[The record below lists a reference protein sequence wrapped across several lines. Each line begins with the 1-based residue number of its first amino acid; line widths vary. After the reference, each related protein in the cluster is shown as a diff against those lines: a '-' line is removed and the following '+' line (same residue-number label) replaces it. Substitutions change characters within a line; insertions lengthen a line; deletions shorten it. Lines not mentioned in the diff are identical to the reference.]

1 MRFLPRSSTSKKR
14 AGRSG
19 DVMTLTE
26 HLAELR
32 VRIIRS
38 VLAVSVGVIGILAF
52 YDPVLAFIRQ
62 PYDRLCERRPD
73 LVTECD
79 LFSLG
84 PLDGFN
90 ARLRISLYGG
100 VILALPVLLWQ
111 IWRFIVPALHAR
123 EKRYAIPFIFSSVVL
138 FAAGAAL
145 AYLTLD
151 RGLEFLVGWSGSDV
165 QQAYQITKYVSLVAL
180 MVAAFGIGFEFPVLL
195 TFLQIAGVITPRRLV
210 TSWRVAIV
218 SIVVLAAVITPSGD
232 PVTLIALS
240 IPLIALYFLSAL
252 LGHLLT
258 RGRTSTEDTLDE
270 SATTGS
276 GNASN

>member
-1 MRFLPRSSTSKKR
+1 
-14 AGRSG
+14 
-19 DVMTLTE
+19 MTLTE

-32 VRIIRS
+32 FRIVRS
-38 VLAVSVGVIGILAF
+38 MLAISVGVIGILAF
-52 YDPVLAFIRQ
+52 YDPVLSFIRQ

-100 VILALPVLLWQ
+100 VLLALPVLLWQ

-123 EKRYAIPFIFSSVVL
+123 EKRYAIPFILSSVLL

-195 TFLQIAGVITPRRLV
+195 TFLQLAGVVTPRRLV
-210 TSWRVAIV
+210 ASWRVAIV
-218 SIVVLAAVITPSGD
+218 SIVVLAAVISPSGD

-252 LGHLLT
+252 LGHFLT
-258 RGRTSTEDTLDE
+258 RGRS
-270 SATTGS
+270 S
-276 GNASN
+276 GEAASNGPTSAGAGKPSIEE